1 MQRVI
6 LTLTFLFSLSASA
19 QKEELFGPGKPV
31 QFRQETMDRRFAK
44 SKFAKL
50 LAGEAKSGLDN
61 PACVQVLGGLLVALA
76 ELGPTLHQRDENF
89 FLDPMLVAAVNT
101 QLSTPRFPAMAYLV
115 SMVRRVLIEKR
126 LPDEWLETAK
136 LINPKVKIIDLAR
149 LKQLNDGVQL
159 VDSAYFT
166 IPLLKQRYYIEV
178 VGANSAVTSDVARSF
193 HDTYVDR
200 QIAWGGVTLLDAG
213 LNTPKGKKATA
224 SELADIVAILE
235 YVPPDPRK
243 TTLDLTGK
251 RYEPVPPVRIVAHLQ
266 PKQYFDLEKAFKGQ
280 RLMVKGEFHEM
291 DTSMTTVE
299 ITNAMLFDDR
309 DWGAGVVLG
318 NPQDVA
324 QCPAALNELTGLNPN
339 QPGGFKH

>member
-1 MQRVI
+1 
-6 LTLTFLFSLSASA
+6 
-19 QKEELFGPGKPV
+19 
-31 QFRQETMDRRFAK
+31 
-44 SKFAKL
+44 
-50 LAGEAKSGLDN
+50 
-61 PACVQVLGGLLVALA
+61 
-76 ELGPTLHQRDENF
+76 
-89 FLDPMLVAAVNT
+89 ML
-101 QLSTPRFPAMAYLV
+101 
-115 SMVRRVLIEKR
+115 IDKR
-126 LPDEWLETAK
+126 LPDEWLDTAK

-178 VGANSAVTSDVARSF
+178 VGANSAVTTDVARSF

-200 QIAWGGVTLLDAG
+200 QIAWGGVILLDAG
-213 LNTPKGKKATA
+213 LNTPKGKKPTAT
-224 SELADIVAILE
+224 ELADIVAILE

-243 TTLDLTGK
+243 TSLDLTGK

-318 NPQDVA
+318 SPRDIA
-324 QCPAALNELTGLNPN
+324 QCPAAFNELTGLNPN